1 MDEHLKDQ
9 FLCRAKKTLLI
20 WSISN
25 FYEPIE
31 KCHQIDSG
39 NITIKATLTVN
50 NNFVFG
56 ICSREQTVSQFLLD
70 PSSRG
75 QTQTARGFYRLER
88 LEQCLKMKATVER
101 YACNSLEKWNT
112 L

>member
-1 MDEHLKDQ
+1 MSTLKTSFCAEQ
-9 FLCRAKKTLLI
+9 KKTLLI

-50 NNFVFG
+50 NNFVLAFVAVN
-56 ICSREQTVSQFLLD
+56 RLLA
-70 PSSRG
+70 SSLLALPAAVRPK
-75 QTQTARGFYRLER
+75 QPEAVYRLGR